1 MGEDRPSSTG
11 LLILGDLLVLFL
23 VTLTGFATHGEI
35 NAFPRMLMTFLPLCL
50 GWGLAAGLL
59 GLYRVEQARDLRSLW
74 RPAAAALLGVPLAT
88 WLRGAWLNSVV
99 IPIFVLVMVGMVA
112 IFMTIWRGGWAFL
125 RRRRV
130 VHG

>member
-1 MGEDRPSSTG
+1 MGENRPFSLA

-35 NAFPRMLMTFLPLCL
+35 NAFARMMMTFLPLCL
-50 GWGLAAGLL
+50 GWGLAADLL
-59 GLYRVEQARDLRSLW
+59 GLYRVDQALDLHSLW

-88 WLRGAWLNSVV
+88 WLRGAWLNTVI
-99 IPIFVLVMVGMVA
+99 IPIFVLVMVGIVA

-125 RRRRV
+125 CRRRA

>member
-1 MGEDRPSSTG
+1 MGEDRPFSLA

-35 NAFPRMLMTFLPLCL
+35 SEYPRMAITFLPLCL

-59 GLYRVEQARDLRSLW
+59 GLYRVDQAFEARSLW
-74 RPAAAALLGVPLAT
+74 RPAAAALLGIPLAT
-88 WLRGAWLNSVV
+88 WLRAAWLNSVV

-125 RRRRV
+125 HRRRA